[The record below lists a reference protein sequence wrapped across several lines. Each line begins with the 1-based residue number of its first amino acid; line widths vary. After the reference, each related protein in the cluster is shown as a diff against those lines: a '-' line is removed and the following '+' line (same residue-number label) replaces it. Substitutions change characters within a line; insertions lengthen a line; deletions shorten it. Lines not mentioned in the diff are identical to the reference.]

1 MSKMKYKALG
11 LLVGL
16 LGGMLASAI
25 VRKVWEFTPGH
36 DEAPEA
42 IDTRR
47 SWAEILTAAALQ
59 GAIFAVIRAAV
70 ERATAAGAE
79 KLAGAE
85 PGHEVKLQQ
94 EEEAGTK

>member
-1 MSKMKYKALG
+1 MNKMLYKAVG
-11 LLVGL
+11 LLAGL

-47 SWAEILTAAALQ
+47 GWGEILTAAALE

-70 ERATAAGAE
+70 ERATAASAE
-79 KLAGAE
+79 KLTGEE
-85 PGHEVKLQQ
+85 PGHEAKLQQ
-94 EEEAGTK
+94 EENAE

>member
-1 MSKMKYKALG
+1 MNKVMYKAVG

-70 ERATAAGAE
+70 ERATAASAE
-79 KLAGAE
+79 KLTGEE
-85 PGHEVKLQQ
+85 PGTEVKLTQ
-94 EEEAGTK
+94 EENAGKK

>member
-1 MSKMKYKALG
+1 MSKMLYKALG
-11 LLVGL
+11 LLVSL

-25 VRKVWEFTPGH
+25 VKKVWEFTPGH

-47 SWAEILTAAALQ
+47 SWAELLTAAALQ

-70 ERATAAGAE
+70 DRATAASAE
-79 KLAGAE
+79 KLADQP
-85 PGHEVKLQQ
+85 PGNEVRRQQ
-94 EEEAGTK
+94 EKAGNK